1 MNRFFDRIWVRFGL
15 GIAATVLVT
24 VVVLGISMTVFTEV
38 QYRSFHRSLPIE
50 VRRELDDLA
59 ERDMEDSPR
68 AMEIYSRYWATDLLY
83 GERWSLLIGVL
94 ASLPFGLIAGFWVS
108 RIVTLP
114 VASVA
119 QAAQMVAQGQ
129 FSVRAEAGK
138 YERGEMADMVRDFN
152 RMTDSLQ
159 ALETERRA
167 TAAAISHELRTPL
180 AVLQARLH
188 ALCDGVIE
196 PTEAECRKL
205 LDQAGHLTRLVD
217 DLHTLSLADAGR
229 LSLHKMPLDL
239 IELTRDTLAGYV
251 SRLDAHDMKVELIA
265 DDHGR
270 LEVEADRDRMR
281 QVLSNLIENAMRHAS
296 AGRWLEIE
304 LAPQGAEVVMTVSDA
319 GPGLP
324 DGIRLDQPQRFYH
337 SDASRTR
344 GVPGKGGAGLG
355 LSIVHTL
362 VSRQG
367 GRMEAGRSR
376 RGGAALTIRLPR
388 LGAVPALPV

>member
-1 MNRFFDRIWVRFGL
+1 MARGLDRIWVRFGL

-68 AMEIYSRYWATDLLY
+68 AVEIYSRYWATDLLY
-83 GERWSLLIGVL
+83 GERWSLIIGVL

-108 RIVTLP
+108 RVVTLP

-119 QAAQMVAQGQ
+119 QAAQLVAEGN

-138 YERGEMADMVRDFN
+138 YNRGEMADMVRDFN

-159 ALETERRA
+159 SLETERKA

-205 LDQAGHLTRLVD
+205 LDQVGHLTRLVD

-229 LSLHKMPLDL
+229 LSLHKTPLDL
-239 IELTRDTLAGYV
+239 VELTRDTLAGYV
-251 SRLDAHDMKVELIA
+251 SRLDAHDMKVELVT
-265 DDHGR
+265 DDER
-270 LEVEADRDRMR
+270 LDVEADPDRMK

-296 AGRWLEIE
+296 AGRWLEIS
-304 LAPQGAEVVMTVSDA
+304 LAPQGSDVVMTVSDA

-324 DGIRLDQPQRFYH
+324 DGLQLGQPQRFYH

-362 VSRQG
+362 VARQG

-376 RGGAALTIRLPR
+376 RGGAELTIRLPR
-388 LGAVPALPV
+388 LAAAAAA